1 MMMTRTRSRARSASP
16 SSPIRQNRAECLLF
30 EQRIR
35 DAVDRAEKAEER
47 ITLADERT
55 ARAETQMS
63 KTIARVR
70 QQLQQEF
77 KEKLQDIKANIGLKQ
92 LRRRLAQAEKRER
105 ETKDIAKNAE
115 KSERETKARLD
126 MLYNTQQE
134 SARREA
140 EKAESREKITRERE
154 ALIMIAELEEA
165 NKRSQETEMRE
176 EEANARSRVTSDRS
190 ASMATNHANVRPTT
204 DLRSMPFQPSGHHVP
219 MAQDLSQFHRSEIMN
234 KICVSLLPGLWF
246 IAITL
251 GLLGADIDGTDYH
264 DYECPTD
271 KDKGNSHM
279 STKQQIISWMR
290 GKNPSYL
297 EKDDNFYGTQWFPSK
312 VRRDFEP
319 VIL

>member
-1 MMMTRTRSRARSASP
+1 MMTTRTRSRARSASP
-16 SSPIRQNRAECLLF
+16 SSPVRQNRAECLLL
-30 EQRIR
+30 EKHLQ
-35 DAVDRAEKAEER
+35 DAVSRAERAEA
-47 ITLADERT
+47 LADERADIKIT
-55 ARAETQMS
+55 
-63 KTIARVR
+63 KTITGVR

-77 KEKLQDIKANIGLKQ
+77 KNELQDIAAENRQMQG
-92 LRRRLAQAEKRER
+92 RLAQTEQREREARGRVENAEKRER
-105 ETKDIAKNAE
+105 EADARADEAYNA
-115 KSERETKARLD
+115 
-126 MLYNTQQE
+126 QQE
-134 SARREA
+134 ARIVA

-154 ALIMIAELEEA
+154 ALIVIAELEEA